1 MNTVP
6 RMSVV
11 VGREGGEDKKN
22 SLVLV
27 KLWIFWGCRILGF
40 EETRLFNWQF
50 RAVVLGRDGKINGE
64 T

>member
-1 MNTVP
+1 
-6 RMSVV
+6 MSVV

-27 KLWIFWGCRILGF
+27 KLWIFWGWRNLGF
-40 EETRLFNWQF
+40 EETRLFDWQF